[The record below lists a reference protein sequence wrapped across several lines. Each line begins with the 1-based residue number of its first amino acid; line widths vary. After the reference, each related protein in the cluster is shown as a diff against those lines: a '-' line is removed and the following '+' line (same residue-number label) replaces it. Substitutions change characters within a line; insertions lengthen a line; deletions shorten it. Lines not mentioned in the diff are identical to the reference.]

1 MIAAFFDIDHTIIS
15 GPSMERIFFKYL
27 MARGY
32 IKGIDIIRTAAFI
45 FRHLSDTSGIRVR
58 SRRPYLQGKSVALT
72 DALASQCF
80 HDTILPLVSKGAIAE
95 IRRHQE
101 AGHHIVLLSGTL
113 EMLARP
119 LCHYVKADHYIA
131 CIPEEVAGYFTGRI
145 VPPIPYGEGK
155 RQILISYAKELGID
169 LKQCFAYGD
178 SMADIGVFESIGD
191 PYVVNP
197 GRRLRA
203 IAGKRG
209 WTTVK
214 W

>member
-32 IKGIDIIRTAAFI
+32 ITGVDVIRTAAFI
-45 FRHLSDTSGIRVR
+45 LRHLSDTSGIRIR
-58 SRRPYLQGKSVALT
+58 SRRPYLNGKSVALT
-72 DALASQCF
+72 AALASQCF
-80 HDTILPLVSKGAIAE
+80 HDIILPLVSKGAIVE

-113 EMLARP
+113 EMLARL
-119 LCHYVKADHYIA
+119 LCHYIKADHYIA
-131 CIPEEVAGYFTGRI
+131 CRPEERAGYFTGGI

-155 RQILISYAKELGID
+155 RQILNSYAQELGID
-169 LKQCFAYGD
+169 LEQCFAYGD
-178 SMADIGVFESIGD
+178 SMADIGVFDSVGY

-197 GRRLRA
+197 GRRLHA
-203 IAGKRG
+203 IAEKRG